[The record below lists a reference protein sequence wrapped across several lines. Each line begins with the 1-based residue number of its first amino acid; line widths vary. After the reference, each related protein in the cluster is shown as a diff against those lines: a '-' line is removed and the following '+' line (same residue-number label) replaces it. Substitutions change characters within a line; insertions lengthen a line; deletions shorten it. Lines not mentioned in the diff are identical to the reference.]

1 MKRITAEMVNTIVLF
16 DTGYPPTVAKC
27 SGLIFIKHRFL
38 AKQEGDSLFCQN
50 RIAVCL
56 RELSLSKTFKL
67 KKKVIKAIIQLESGD
82 LG

>member
-38 AKQEGDSLFCQN
+38 AK
-50 RIAVCL
+50 
-56 RELSLSKTFKL
+56 
-67 KKKVIKAIIQLESGD
+67 
-82 LG
+82 